1 MKNKPF
7 ETEIA
12 DPWQTE
18 YIQYA
23 QNVEQALNQLE
34 SQLHNSDDPGEVIM
48 NMLAAATEFY
58 DGDWAGILEA
68 DLVMKVWSP
77 LWWYNRRT
85 KAMTPN
91 TFGDLQEG
99 EYLILWIDALTE
111 SP

>member
-1 MKNKPF
+1 
-7 ETEIA
+7 
-12 DPWQTE
+12 
-18 YIQYA
+18 
-23 QNVEQALNQLE
+23 
-34 SQLHNSDDPGEVIM
+34 M